1 MPLAAILGLCLL
13 LAPPLTGSAVIKAA
27 VRLQAAEPQ
36 HDSPPAESP
45 QEPSK
50 PSEPETKSGQ
60 PPAQPQPP
68 LPDSAQP
75 PASSEADATAPKPVS
90 KPTPAAGTKA
100 KKRSRKRVRKH
111 DPAAPPG
118 AGPTKTIVRNGST
131 PDPTA
136 QISPS
141 LTQGQASHQ
150 RQNTTHLL
158 AATDANL
165 TKISG
170 RQLSSSQQD
179 MVNQIRKY
187 MEQAKAADATGD
199 LQRAHNLA
207 LKAQQLSNELV
218 KH

>member
-13 LAPPLTGSAVIKAA
+13 LAPPPAGNAVIDVS
-27 VRLQAAEPQ
+27 VRLQTSEPQ

-50 PSEPETKSGQ
+50 SSEPETKSGQ
-60 PPAQPQPP
+60 PPAQPQTPS
-68 LPDSAQP
+68 PDSAQP
-75 PASSEADATAPKPVS
+75 PASSAADATAQKPGS
-90 KPTPAAGTKA
+90 NPTPSAGAKA

-111 DPAAPPG
+111 KPAVPPS
-118 AGPTKTIVRNGST
+118 AGPTKVIVRNGST

-136 QISPS
+136 QLSPS

-150 RQNTTHLL
+150 RQNTTRLL

-165 TKISG
+165 TKISS
-170 RQLSSSQQD
+170 RQLSSTQQD

>member
-13 LAPPLTGSAVIKAA
+13 LAPPPAGNAVTKVSA
-27 VRLQAAEPQ
+27 RLQTSESQ
-36 HDSPPAESP
+36 HDSPPAKSP

-50 PSEPETKSGQ
+50 PSAPETKSGQ
-60 PPAQPQPP
+60 PLAQPQTPS
-68 LPDSAQP
+68 PDSAQP
-75 PASSEADATAPKPVS
+75 PASSPAGATAQKPGS
-90 KPTPAAGTKA
+90 KPTPSAGAKA
-100 KKRSRKRVRKH
+100 KKRRRKH
-111 DPAAPPG
+111 KPAPQPG
-118 AGPTKTIVRNGST
+118 AGPTKVIVRHGST

-136 QISPS
+136 QLSPS
-141 LTQGQASHQ
+141 FTQGQASHQ
-150 RQNTTHLL
+150 RQNTTRLL

-165 TKISG
+165 TKISS